1 MGTYLHELDFTFLL
15 QNENKLALSAF
26 LHYNFFHFSQVELQL
41 LLENLPEE
49 MCLSLR
55 IEEAI
60 SIILWPL
67 FHPPPKVGEVKVI
80 LKVNKYMTFTPSA
93 VLCLL

>member
-1 MGTYLHELDFTFLL
+1 M
-15 QNENKLALSAF
+15 
-26 LHYNFFHFSQVELQL
+26 ELQL

-93 VLCLL
+93 VLCLLSNVGGKVQKQKVNFGGNLATLYIFDNIANV

>member
-1 MGTYLHELDFTFLL
+1 MKISGRRRPFYIIIF
-15 QNENKLALSAF
+15 
-26 LHYNFFHFSQVELQL
+26 FSQVELQL

-93 VLCLL
+93 LYLL

>member
-1 MGTYLHELDFTFLL
+1 MKISGRRRPFYIIIF
-15 QNENKLALSAF
+15 
-26 LHYNFFHFSQVELQL
+26 FSQVELQL

-80 LKVNKYMTFTPSA
+80 LKVNKYMTFTPS
-93 VLCLL
+93 VLYLL